1 MTEIK
6 VGTTFKSCSIVSSQQ
21 LACAVGSG
29 NLEVLSTPMMIA
41 LVENA
46 AMNCIAPFL
55 DEDESSVGTSVNV
68 SHIAATPAGVMIYGI
83 AEVIA
88 VDGKKVKFKVET
100 FDSKEKIS
108 EGTHTRFVIQKE
120 RFMQKVNS
128 KVNA

>member
-6 VGTTFKSCSIVSSQQ
+6 IGTTFKSCSIVSSEQ
-21 LACAVGSG
+21 LACTVGSG

-41 LVENA
+41 LIENA

-55 DEDESSVGTSVNV
+55 SDDESSVGTAVNV
-68 SHIAATPAGVMIYGI
+68 SHIAATPPGVMIYAN
-83 AEVIA
+83 AEILS
-88 VDGKKVKFKVET
+88 VDGKKIEFKVEA
-100 FDSKEKIS
+100 FDSKDKIS

-128 KVNA
+128 KADE